1 MNHLIPRYSDTKHW
15 RELADEELE
24 KALSYKWNV
33 NTAKNVIIFVG
44 DGMSPDTITASR
56 IFRAGE
62 TSQLSWENFPHI
74 GILKVYVPQSP
85 IIVV

>member
-1 MNHLIPRYSDTKHW
+1 MNHLLPRYSDTKHW
-15 RELADEELE
+15 RELAEGELE

-62 TSQLSWENFPHI
+62 TSQLSWESFPHI
-74 GILKVYVPQSP
+74 GILKVHVQQSS